1 MLLVEISLFGVECVI
16 GHFCW
21 FVCAWVRLGWVC
33 LLLVRIGYVLDL
45 LSLFTLVCRVWMKSQ
60 RCFCWISWHSY

>member
-16 GHFCW
+16 GRFCW
-21 FVCAWVRLGWVC
+21 FVCAWIRLGWVC

-45 LSLFTLVCRVWMKSQ
+45 LSLFTLLCRV
-60 RCFCWISWHSY
+60 